1 MNLLAGTNSDVGWE
15 LPECLDATAP
25 GPPISFRWWHIRLCG
40 RTNRCTIESR
50 GIATATCGFTPRVG
64 ALLHSET
71 TDSSRIGVRRA
82 EGLHMRSKFKRILA
96 VIGLT
101 GLLAAPAGAAW
112 AEDPVTIPSGTN
124 IVDNASVLGGRKA
137 EVQEAITKLLEDH
150 KYNLYVVT
158 VDSFTNPTDPAAW
171 AQEVA
176 TNKGMGRAD
185 AILAIA
191 EEGKFYFALNSTS
204 SIKSKQSA
212 ISQNAVTA
220 NLAGGKKDY
229 AQAAIDTAAA
239 IGDAAGGGS
248 GNVPSEN
255 GAGTAILVGTGVLA
269 AGGAGAYLYLRNKR
283 KKAGQASSASYG
295 PQGAELDP
303 LASLSVEELRRKS
316 GSLLIEADDAIKS
329 SEQELMFAQAQY
341 GDSAVGNFTKAL
353 EEAKGHMSESF
364 KLQQQLDDHIPD
376 TEEQQ
381 RSWLGEII
389 RRSEAALASLQEQ
402 KADFDSLRELEKNAP
417 QALATV
423 KAGAREADAKIAN
436 AEQSLTTLRSKYADS
451 ALVQVADNITQAKER
466 LAFVQNATATAEQK
480 LAEGEASLAAVAVR
494 ASEES
499 LHQTNVLLDAISKV
513 STSLDEARNGLEAA
527 VVDTSQDLAQ
537 ARAMI
542 QSGAHPELAGPVAG
556 VESALGQVKAEIQGG
571 KIDPIATLQRVETAH
586 QALDQALT
594 GIRDQQEQARRA
606 QASLQQT
613 IMSAQAQ
620 ISATSDYI
628 TARRGGVG
636 TEARTRLAESQR
648 NLDYALSIS
657 RNDPV
662 TALTYAQQAHALA
675 AQAAHLAQADVDNF
689 GGYANQGYGGG
700 GMFGGGGGG
709 GLGGA
714 ILGGILINSILNGG
728 SGGGWGGGH
737 SDGGGWGGDGGG
749 GGDFGGGDFGG
760 GDSGSF

>member
-1 MNLLAGTNSDVGWE
+1 
-15 LPECLDATAP
+15 
-25 GPPISFRWWHIRLCG
+25 
-40 RTNRCTIESR
+40 
-50 GIATATCGFTPRVG
+50 
-64 ALLHSET
+64 
-71 TDSSRIGVRRA
+71 
-82 EGLHMRSKFKRILA
+82 MRSKFKRILA

-101 GLLAAPAGAAW
+101 GLLAVPAGAAW
-112 AEDPVTIPSGTN
+112 AEDPVPMDPASKV
-124 IVDNASVLGGRKA
+124 VDKAGVLGGKQS
-137 EVQEAITKLLEDH
+137 EVEDAIKKLGTDH
-150 KYNLYVVT
+150 QMNLYVVYVKT
-158 VDSFTNPTDPAAW
+158 FTDPSVPSEWAA
-171 AQEVA
+171 EVA
-176 TNKGMGRAD
+176 TKAQLSQNSML
-185 AILAIA
+185 LAIA
-191 EEGKFYFALNSTS
+191 TDSRKYQL
-204 SIKSKQSA
+204 SKPNNSA
-212 ISQNAVTA
+212 ISDAKRDNIIKSAVDPQLR
-220 NLAGGKKDY
+220 NDEW

-239 IGDAAGGGS
+239 VGDAASGGS
-248 GNVPSEN
+248 GNVPSAN
-255 GAGTAILVGTGVLA
+255 GAATAVLVGTGVVA
-269 AGGAGAYLYLRNKR
+269 AGGAGAYLYFRNKR
-283 KKAGQASSASYG
+283 KKAAQASSASYG
-295 PQGAELDP
+295 PQGQELDP

-316 GSLLIEADDAIKS
+316 GSLIIEADDAIKS
-329 SEQELMFAQAQY
+329 SEQELGFAQAQY
-341 GDSAVGNFTKAL
+341 GDSAIGNFTKAL
-353 EEAKGHMSESF
+353 AESKAHMSESF
-364 KLQQQLDDHIPD
+364 KLKQQLDDHIPD

-417 QALATV
+417 KALAAV
-423 KAGAREADAKIAN
+423 SAGAHEADAKIAS
-436 AEQSLTTLRSKYADS
+436 AEQSLTTLRAKYADS
-451 ALVQVADNITQAKER
+451 ALVQVSDNITQAKER
-466 LAFVQNATATAEQK
+466 LAFVQNATATAEEK
-480 LAEGEASLAAVAVR
+480 LAAGDSSLAAVAVR

-499 LHQTNVLLDAISKV
+499 LHQTNVLLDAIAKV
-513 STSLDEARNGLEAA
+513 SSNLDEARSGLEAA
-527 VVDTSQDLAQ
+527 VVETSQDLAQ
-537 ARAMI
+537 AKAMI
-542 QSGAHPELAGPVAG
+542 QSGEHPELAGPVAG
-556 VESALGQVKAEIQGG
+556 VEAALGQVKAEIQAG

-586 QALDQALT
+586 QALDQSLT
-594 GIRDQQEQARRA
+594 GIRNQQEQARRA

-657 RNDPV
+657 RNDPI

-675 AQAAHLAQADVDNF
+675 AQAAQLAQADVDNF

-728 SGGGWGGGH
+728 SGGGWGGCH
-737 SDGGGWGGDGGG
+737 SDGGGWGGGDSG

>member
-1 MNLLAGTNSDVGWE
+1 
-15 LPECLDATAP
+15 
-25 GPPISFRWWHIRLCG
+25 
-40 RTNRCTIESR
+40 
-50 GIATATCGFTPRVG
+50 
-64 ALLHSET
+64 
-71 TDSSRIGVRRA
+71 
-82 EGLHMRSKFKRILA
+82 MRSMLKRVLA

-101 GLLAAPAGAAW
+101 GMLAFPAAAAW
-112 AEDPVTIPSGTN
+112 AEDPVTIPSGQN
-124 IVDNASVLGGRKA
+124 IVDNANVLGSRKG
-137 EVQEAITKLLEDH
+137 EVQDAIQKLLKDH

-158 VDSFTNPTDPAAW
+158 VNSFENPAKPADWGKA
-171 AQEVA
+171 VA
-176 TNKGMGRAD
+176 DQKGMGRAD
-185 AILAIA
+185 VLLAISTA
-191 EEGKFYFALNSTS
+191 GQYYFAPNSAS
-204 SIKSKQSA
+204 AIASKTGA
-212 ISQNAVTA
+212 ISQNAVAA

-239 IGDAAGGGS
+239 VGDAASGGS
-248 GNVPSEN
+248 GTVPSG
-255 GAGTAILVGTGVLA
+255 GAGTAVLVGVGVVA
-269 AGGAGAYLYLRNKR
+269 AGGAGTYLYLRNRR
-283 KKAGQASSASYG
+283 KKAQASSASYG

-303 LASLSVEELRRKS
+303 LASLSVDELRRKS

-329 SEQELMFAQAQY
+329 SEQELGFAEAQY
-341 GDSAVGNFTKAL
+341 GESAVGNFTRAL
-353 EEAKGHMSESF
+353 QEAKAHMSESF

-417 QALATV
+417 QALAAV
-423 KAGAREADAKIAN
+423 NAGAIDADAKIAK
-436 AEQSLTTLRSKYADS
+436 AERTLAELRGKYADS

-466 LAFVQNATATAEQK
+466 LAFVQNAGTTAREK
-480 LAEGEASLAAVAVR
+480 LEAGEGSLAAVAVR
-494 ASEES
+494 AAEES

-513 STSLDEARNGLEAA
+513 AGSLDEARQGLESA

-542 QSGAHPELAGPVAG
+542 QTGAHPELSGPVAG
-556 VESALGQVKAEIQGG
+556 VEAALAQVKSEIQGG
-571 KIDPIATLQRVETAH
+571 KIDPIATLERVETAH
-586 QALDQALT
+586 RSLDQALS

-636 TEARTRLAESQR
+636 TEARTRLAEAQR

-675 AQAAHLAQADVDNF
+675 AQAAQLAQSDVDSF
-689 GGYANQGYGGG
+689 GGYANQGYGRNS
-700 GMFGGGGGG
+700 MFGGGGGG

-737 SDGGGWGGDGGG
+737 SDGGGWGGDSGGGFG

>member
-1 MNLLAGTNSDVGWE
+1 
-15 LPECLDATAP
+15 
-25 GPPISFRWWHIRLCG
+25 
-40 RTNRCTIESR
+40 
-50 GIATATCGFTPRVG
+50 
-64 ALLHSET
+64 
-71 TDSSRIGVRRA
+71 
-82 EGLHMRSKFKRILA
+82 MRSKFKRILA
-96 VIGLT
+96 VIGLA
-101 GLLAAPAGAAW
+101 GLLAVPAGAAW

-124 IVDNASVLGGRKA
+124 IVDDANVLGSRKG
-137 EVQEAITKLLEDH
+137 EVQDAIQKLLKDH

-158 VDSFTNPTDPAAW
+158 VKTFTNPTDPKQW
-171 AQEVA
+171 AQAVA
-176 TNKGMGRAD
+176 TKKVMGKAD
-185 AILAIA
+185 VILTMSDD
-191 EEGKFYFALNSTS
+191 GHYYFAPNSTS
-204 SIKSKQSA
+204 SIASKTST
-212 ISQNAVTA
+212 ISQNAIAA
-220 NLAGGKKDY
+220 NLGAGKRDF
-229 AQAAIDTAAA
+229 AQAAIDTASAV
-239 IGDAAGGGS
+239 GDAAGGGS
-248 GNVPSEN
+248 GNVSSGD
-255 GAGTAILVGTGVLA
+255 GAGAGILVGAGVVV
-269 AGGAGAYLYLRNKR
+269 AGGGAYLYYRNRR
-283 KKAGQASSASYG
+283 KKAAAGQAASSGSYG

-329 SEQELMFAQAQY
+329 SEQELGFAQAQY
-341 GDSAVGNFTKAL
+341 GDAAVGNFTKAL
-353 EEAKGHMSESF
+353 AEAKAHMTESF

-381 RSWLGEII
+381 RTWLGEII

-417 QALATV
+417 QALAAV
-423 KAGAREADAKIAN
+423 NAGAREADTKIAS
-436 AEQSLTTLRSKYADS
+436 AEQSLAGMRSKYADS
-451 ALVQVADNITQAKER
+451 ALSQVSDNIVQAKER
-466 LAFVQNATATAEQK
+466 LAFVQNASQTAQQK
-480 LAEGEASLAAVAVR
+480 LGEGEASLAAVAVR
-494 ASEES
+494 AAEES

-513 STSLDEARNGLEAA
+513 AANLDEARAGVETA

-537 ARAMI
+537 AKAMI
-542 QSGAHPELAGPVAG
+542 QSGTHAELAGPVAA
-556 VESALGQVKAEIQGG
+556 VEAALAQVKSEIQGG

-586 QALDQALT
+586 QSLDQALT

-648 NLDYALSIS
+648 NLDYALSIA
-657 RNDPV
+657 RTDPV

-675 AQAAHLAQADVDNF
+675 AQAAQLAQADVDHF
-689 GGYANQGYGGG
+689 DGYANQGFGRG

-728 SGGGWGGGH
+728 HGGWGGGGG
-737 SDGGGWGGDGGG
+737 GGGWGDGGG
-749 GGDFGGGDFGG
+749 GFGGGDGGFGG

>member
-1 MNLLAGTNSDVGWE
+1 
-15 LPECLDATAP
+15 
-25 GPPISFRWWHIRLCG
+25 
-40 RTNRCTIESR
+40 
-50 GIATATCGFTPRVG
+50 
-64 ALLHSET
+64 
-71 TDSSRIGVRRA
+71 
-82 EGLHMRSKFKRILA
+82 MRSKFKRLFA

-101 GLLAAPAGAAW
+101 AFLALPAGAAW
-112 AEDPVTIPSGTN
+112 AEDPVSIPSGQN
-124 IVDNASVLGGRKA
+124 IVDNADVLGSREG
-137 EVQEAITKLLEDH
+137 EVQEAIQKLLKDH

-158 VDSFTNPTDPAAW
+158 VDRFTNPTVPADW
-171 AQEVA
+171 AAAVA
-176 TNKGMGRAD
+176 TQKGMGRSD

-191 EEGKFYFALNSTS
+191 KDDGKFSFALNSAS
-204 SIKSKQSA
+204 PIKSKQGA

-220 NLAGGKKDY
+220 NLAGGNPDF

-239 IGDAAGGGS
+239 IGDAASGGA
-248 GNVPSEN
+248 GNVPSGE
-255 GAGTAILVGTGVLA
+255 GAGAAVLVGTGVVA
-269 AGGAGAYLYLRNKR
+269 VGGAGAYLYFRNKR
-283 KKAGQASSASYG
+283 KKAAGQAANASYG

-303 LASLSVEELRRKS
+303 LASLSIEELRRKG

-353 EEAKGHMSESF
+353 HEAKAHLSESF

-381 RSWLGEII
+381 RTWLGEII

-417 QALATV
+417 QALAAV
-423 KAGAREADAKIAN
+423 NAGARKADSKISS
-436 AEQSLTTLRSKYADS
+436 AEESLTSLRAKYAES
-451 ALVQVADNITQAKER
+451 ALTQVSDNILQAKER
-466 LAFVQNATATAEQK
+466 LAFVQNATATAQQK
-480 LAEGEASLAAVAVR
+480 LTEGEGSLAAVAVR
-494 ASEES
+494 AAEES
-499 LHQTNVLLDAISKV
+499 LHQTNVLLDAIAKV
-513 STSLDEARNGLEAA
+513 SSNLNEARSSLENA

-556 VESALGQVKAEIQGG
+556 VENALAQVKAEIQGG

-586 QALDQALT
+586 QSLDQALS

-648 NLDYALSIS
+648 NLDYALSIA
-657 RNDPV
+657 RTDPV

-675 AQAAHLAQADVDNF
+675 AQAAQLAQADVDHF
-689 GGYANQGYGGG
+689 GGYANQGYGRG

-728 SGGGWGGGH
+728 GGAGWGGGH
-737 SDGGGWGGDGGG
+737 SDGGGWG

>member
-1 MNLLAGTNSDVGWE
+1 
-15 LPECLDATAP
+15 
-25 GPPISFRWWHIRLCG
+25 
-40 RTNRCTIESR
+40 
-50 GIATATCGFTPRVG
+50 
-64 ALLHSET
+64 
-71 TDSSRIGVRRA
+71 
-82 EGLHMRSKFKRILA
+82 MRSKFKRILA

-101 GLLAAPAGAAW
+101 AFLAMPAGAAW
-112 AEDPVTIPSGTN
+112 AEDPVTIPSGQN
-124 IVDNASVLGGRKA
+124 VVDKAGVLGGRSG
-137 EVQEAITKLLEDH
+137 EVQEAIQKLLKDH

-158 VDSFTNPTDPAAW
+158 VDTFENPADPKAW
-171 AQEVA
+171 SQQVA
-176 TNKGMGRAD
+176 TTKGMGRAD
-185 AILAIA
+185 VILAMSDD
-191 EEGKFYFALNSTS
+191 GKYYFSPNSASPIYSKTS
-204 SIKSKQSA
+204 N
-212 ISQNAVTA
+212 ISQNAIVA
-220 NLAGGKKDY
+220 NLAGGKRDF
-229 AQAAIDTAAA
+229 AQAAIDTALAV
-239 IGDAAGGGS
+239 GDAAGGGS
-248 GNVPSEN
+248 GNVPSDN
-255 GAGTAILVGTGVLA
+255 GAGAAVLVGTGVVA
-269 AGGAGAYLYLRNKR
+269 AGGAGAYLYFRNKR
-283 KKAGQASSASYG
+283 RKAAGQAGTAGYG
-295 PQGAELDP
+295 QQAGHADP

-329 SEQELMFAQAQY
+329 SEQELGFAQAQY

-353 EEAKGHMSESF
+353 QEAKAHLSESF

-381 RSWLGEII
+381 RAWLGEII

-423 KAGAREADAKIAN
+423 SAAARDADAKIAN
-436 AEQSLTTLRSKYADS
+436 AEQTLTELRSKYAES
-451 ALVQVADNITQAKER
+451 ALTQVSDNILQAKER
-466 LAFVQNATATAEQK
+466 LAFVQNARATAQQK
-480 LAEGEASLAAVAVR
+480 LDEGESSLAAVAVR
-494 ASEES
+494 AAEES
-499 LHQTNVLLDAISKV
+499 LHQTNVLLDAITKV
-513 STSLDEARNGLEAA
+513 AANLDEARGNLENA

-556 VESALGQVKAEIQGG
+556 VESALAQVKAEIQGG

-586 QALDQALT
+586 QSLDQALT

-657 RNDPV
+657 RTDPV

-675 AQAAHLAQADVDNF
+675 AQAAQLAQADVDHF
-689 GGYANQGYGGG
+689 GGYANQGYGRG
-700 GMFGGGGGG
+700 GMFGGGGG

-714 ILGGILINSILNGG
+714 ILGGILINSILHGG
-728 SGGGWGGGH
+728 GGGGWGGGH
-737 SDGGGWGGDGGG
+737 SDGGGWGGDFG

>member
-1 MNLLAGTNSDVGWE
+1 
-15 LPECLDATAP
+15 
-25 GPPISFRWWHIRLCG
+25 
-40 RTNRCTIESR
+40 
-50 GIATATCGFTPRVG
+50 
-64 ALLHSET
+64 
-71 TDSSRIGVRRA
+71 
-82 EGLHMRSKFKRILA
+82 MRSKFKRILA

-101 GLLAAPAGAAW
+101 GLLAVPAGAAW
-112 AEDPVTIPSGTN
+112 AEPPVTIPSGTN
-124 IVDNASVLGGRKA
+124 IVDKAKVFGGRTG
-137 EVQEAITKLLEDH
+137 EVQEAVQKLLKDH

-158 VDSFTNPTDPAAW
+158 VDTFEDPADPKAW
-171 AQEVA
+171 SQAVA
-176 TNKGMGRAD
+176 STKGMGRAD
-185 AILAIA
+185 VILAMSDD
-191 EEGKFYFALNSTS
+191 GKYYFSPNSASPISSKTS
-204 SIKSKQSA
+204 N
-212 ISQNAVTA
+212 ISQNAIVA
-220 NLAGGKKDY
+220 NLAGGKRDF

-239 IGDAAGGGS
+239 VGDAAGGGS
-248 GNVPSEN
+248 GNVPSGD
-255 GAGTAILVGTGVLA
+255 GAGAAVLVGTGVVA
-269 AGGAGAYLYLRNKR
+269 AGGAGAYLYFRNRR
-283 KKAGQASSASYG
+283 KKAAAVQSSSASYG
-295 PQGAELDP
+295 PQGGQVDP

-353 EEAKGHMSESF
+353 DEAKGHMTESF

-417 QALATV
+417 RALAAV
-423 KAGAREADAKIAN
+423 NAGAREADAKIAS
-436 AEQSLTTLRSKYADS
+436 AEQSLTALRGKYAES
-451 ALVQVADNITQAKER
+451 ALAQVSDNILQAKER
-466 LAFVQNATATAEQK
+466 LAFVQNASATAEQK
-480 LAEGEASLAAVAVR
+480 LGENEGSLAAVAVR
-494 ASEES
+494 AAEES
-499 LHQTNVLLDAISKV
+499 LHQTNVLLDAISKR
-513 STSLDEARNGLEAA
+513 SSSLDEARNGLEAA

-542 QSGAHPELAGPVAG
+542 QSGAHSELAGPVAA
-556 VESALGQVKAEIQGG
+556 VEAALAQVKAEIKGG

-586 QALDQALT
+586 QSLDQALS
-594 GIRDQQEQARRA
+594 GVRDQQEQARRA

-648 NLDYALSIS
+648 NLDYALSIA
-657 RNDPV
+657 RTDPV

-675 AQAAHLAQADVDNF
+675 AQAAQLAQADVDHF
-689 GGYANQGYGGG
+689 DGYANQGYGRG

-728 SGGGWGGGH
+728 GGGGWGGGH
-737 SDGGGWGGDGGG
+737 GDGGGWGGGDFG

>member
-1 MNLLAGTNSDVGWE
+1 
-15 LPECLDATAP
+15 
-25 GPPISFRWWHIRLCG
+25 
-40 RTNRCTIESR
+40 
-50 GIATATCGFTPRVG
+50 
-64 ALLHSET
+64 
-71 TDSSRIGVRRA
+71 
-82 EGLHMRSKFKRILA
+82 MRSKFKRILA

-101 GLLAAPAGAAW
+101 GLLAVPAGAAW

-124 IVDNASVLGGRKA
+124 IVDNAKVLGGRSG
-137 EVQEAITKLLEDH
+137 EVQEAIQKLLKDH

-158 VDSFTNPTDPAAW
+158 VDSFTNPTVPADW
-171 AQEVA
+171 AAAVA
-176 TNKGMGRAD
+176 ANKGMGRSD
-185 AILAIA
+185 AVLAIA
-191 EEGKFYFALNSTS
+191 KDGKFSFVLNSAS
-204 SIKSKQSA
+204 PIKSKQGA

-220 NLAGGKKDY
+220 NLAGGKRDF
-229 AQAAIDTAAA
+229 AQAAIDTAGA

-248 GNVPSEN
+248 GNVPSGD
-255 GAGTAILVGTGVLA
+255 GAGAAVLVGTGIVA
-269 AGGAGAYLYLRNKR
+269 AGGAGAYLYFRNKR
-283 KKAGQASSASYG
+283 KKAALASSASYG

-303 LASLSVEELRRKS
+303 LASLSIEELRRKS
-316 GSLLIEADDAIKS
+316 GSLIIEADDAIKS
-329 SEQELMFAQAQY
+329 SEQELGFAEAQY
-341 GDSAVGNFTKAL
+341 GDAAVGNFTQAL
-353 EEAKGHMSESF
+353 AEAKAHMSESF

-389 RRSEAALASLQEQ
+389 RRSEAALGSLQEQ

-417 QALATV
+417 QALAAIS
-423 KAGAREADAKIAN
+423 AGAHEADAKIAS
-436 AEQSLTTLRSKYADS
+436 AEQSLTALRAKYADS

-466 LAFVQNATATAEQK
+466 LAFVQNATATAQEK
-480 LAEGEASLAAVAVR
+480 LTAGEGSLAAVAVR

-499 LHQTNVLLDAISKV
+499 LHQTNVLLDAIAKV
-513 STSLDEARNGLEAA
+513 SASLDEARNGLEAA
-527 VVDTSQDLAQ
+527 VVETSQDLAQ
-537 ARAMI
+537 AKAMI
-542 QSGAHPELAGPVAG
+542 QSGEHPELAGPVAG
-556 VESALGQVKAEIQGG
+556 VEAALSQVKAEIQGG

-586 QALDQALT
+586 QALDQSLT
-594 GIRDQQEQARRA
+594 GIRNQQDQARRA

-675 AQAAHLAQADVDNF
+675 AQAAQLAQADVDNF
-689 GGYANQGYGGG
+689 GGYANQGFGGG
-700 GMFGGGGGG
+700 GMFGGRGGGGG

-737 SDGGGWGGDGGG
+737 SDGGSWGGDSG

>member
-1 MNLLAGTNSDVGWE
+1 
-15 LPECLDATAP
+15 
-25 GPPISFRWWHIRLCG
+25 
-40 RTNRCTIESR
+40 
-50 GIATATCGFTPRVG
+50 
-64 ALLHSET
+64 
-71 TDSSRIGVRRA
+71 
-82 EGLHMRSKFKRILA
+82 
-96 VIGLT
+96 
-101 GLLAAPAGAAW
+101 
-112 AEDPVTIPSGTN
+112 
-124 IVDNASVLGGRKA
+124 
-137 EVQEAITKLLEDH
+137 
-150 KYNLYVVT
+150 VV
-158 VDSFTNPTDPAAW
+158 
-171 AQEVA
+171 
-176 TNKGMGRAD
+176 
-185 AILAIA
+185 
-191 EEGKFYFALNSTS
+191 
-204 SIKSKQSA
+204 
-212 ISQNAVTA
+212 
-220 NLAGGKKDY
+220 
-229 AQAAIDTAAA
+229 
-239 IGDAAGGGS
+239 
-248 GNVPSEN
+248 
-255 GAGTAILVGTGVLA
+255 A
-269 AGGAGAYLYLRNKR
+269 AGGAGTYLYLRNRR
-283 KKAGQASSASYG
+283 KKAGQATSASYG

-303 LASLSVEELRRKS
+303 LAGMSIEDLRRKS

-329 SEQELMFAQAQY
+329 SEQELGFAEAQY
-341 GDSAVGNFTKAL
+341 GEAAVGNFTKAL
-353 EEAKGHMSESF
+353 QEAKAHMSESF

-402 KADFDSLRELEKNAP
+402 KADFDSLRELENNAP
-417 QALATV
+417 QALAAV
-423 KAGAREADAKIAN
+423 DAGAAEADAKITR
-436 AEQSLTTLRSKYADS
+436 AEQTLAELRGKYADS
-451 ALVQVADNITQAKER
+451 AIAQISDNILQAKER
-466 LAFVQNATATAEQK
+466 LTFVQNASATAREK
-480 LAEGEASLAAVAVR
+480 LTSGESSLAAVAVR

-513 STSLDEARNGLEAA
+513 AGNLDSARQGLESA

-542 QSGAHPELAGPVAG
+542 QSGAHPELEGPVAG
-556 VESALGQVKAEIQGG
+556 VEAALARVKSEIQSG
-571 KIDPIATLQRVETAH
+571 KIDPIATLERVESAH
-586 QALDQALT
+586 QTLDQALG

-636 TEARTRLAESQR
+636 TEARTRLAEAQR

-675 AQAAHLAQADVDNF
+675 AQAAQLAQSDVDSF
-689 GGYANQGYGGG
+689 GYANQGYGQGYGRG

-737 SDGGGWGGDGGG
+737 SDGGGWGGDSGGFGGDSGGG
-749 GGDFGGGDFGG
+749 GDWGGDFGGGGDF
-760 GDSGSF
+760 

>member
-1 MNLLAGTNSDVGWE
+1 
-15 LPECLDATAP
+15 
-25 GPPISFRWWHIRLCG
+25 
-40 RTNRCTIESR
+40 
-50 GIATATCGFTPRVG
+50 
-64 ALLHSET
+64 
-71 TDSSRIGVRRA
+71 
-82 EGLHMRSKFKRILA
+82 MRSKFKRILA
-96 VIGLT
+96 VIGLA
-101 GLLAAPAGAAW
+101 GMLAVPAAAAW

-124 IVDNASVLGGRKA
+124 IVDNANVLGSRKG
-137 EVQEAITKLLEDH
+137 EVQDAIQTLLKDH

-158 VDSFTNPTDPAAW
+158 VNSFTSPTVPADW
-171 AQEVA
+171 AAAVA
-176 TNKGMGRAD
+176 TNKGMGRSD

-191 EEGKFYFALNSTS
+191 KDDGKFSFVLNSAS
-204 SIKSKQSA
+204 PIKSKQGA

-220 NLAGGKKDY
+220 NLAGGKRDF

-248 GNVPSEN
+248 GNVPSGD
-255 GAGTAILVGTGVLA
+255 GAGASVLVGTGVVA
-269 AGGAGAYLYLRNKR
+269 AGGAGAYLYFRNKR
-283 KKAGQASSASYG
+283 RKAAQASSASYG

-316 GSLLIEADDAIKS
+316 GSLIIEADDAIKS
-329 SEQELMFAQAQY
+329 SEQELGFAQAQY
-341 GDSAVGNFTKAL
+341 GDAAVGNFTKAL
-353 EEAKGHMSESF
+353 AEAKAHMTESF

-417 QALATV
+417 QALAAVST
-423 KAGAREADAKIAN
+423 GAHEADAKIAS
-436 AEQSLTTLRSKYADS
+436 AEQSLMALRAKYADS
-451 ALVQVADNITQAKER
+451 ALGQVADNITQAKER
-466 LAFVQNATATAEQK
+466 LAFVQNATATAQAK
-480 LAEGEASLAAVAVR
+480 LTAGEGSLAAVAVR

-499 LHQTNVLLDAISKV
+499 LHQTNVLLDAIAKV
-513 STSLDEARNGLEAA
+513 SASLDEARNGLEAA
-527 VVDTSQDLAQ
+527 VVETSQDLAQ
-537 ARAMI
+537 AKAMI
-542 QSGAHPELAGPVAG
+542 QSGEHPELAGPVAG
-556 VESALGQVKAEIQGG
+556 VEAALGQVKAEIQGG

-586 QALDQALT
+586 QALDQSLT
-594 GIRDQQEQARRA
+594 GIRNQQDQARRA

-675 AQAAHLAQADVDNF
+675 AQAAQLAQADVDSF
-689 GGYANQGYGGG
+689 GGYANHGFGGG
-700 GMFGGGGGG
+700 GMFGGRGGGG

-737 SDGGGWGGDGGG
+737 SDGGGGWGGDSGGG
-749 GGDFGGGDFGG
+749 FGGGDFGG

>member
-1 MNLLAGTNSDVGWE
+1 
-15 LPECLDATAP
+15 
-25 GPPISFRWWHIRLCG
+25 
-40 RTNRCTIESR
+40 
-50 GIATATCGFTPRVG
+50 
-64 ALLHSET
+64 
-71 TDSSRIGVRRA
+71 
-82 EGLHMRSKFKRILA
+82 MRSKFKRILA
-96 VIGLT
+96 VIGLA
-101 GLLAAPAGAAW
+101 GLLAVPAGAAW

-124 IVDNASVLGGRKA
+124 IVDDANVLGSRKG
-137 EVQEAITKLLEDH
+137 EVQDAIQKLLKDH

-158 VDSFTNPTDPAAW
+158 VKSFDNPSDPTAW
-171 AQEVA
+171 SQAVA
-176 TNKGMGRAD
+176 TKKGMGKAD
-185 AILAIA
+185 VILAIA
-191 EEGKFYFALNSTS
+191 TDQGKYYFSPNSA
-204 SIKSKQSA
+204 SA
-212 ISQNAVTA
+212 IYSKRSNITQNAVVA

-229 AQAAIDTAAA
+229 AQAAIDTASAV
-239 IGDAAGGGS
+239 GDAAGGGS
-248 GNVPSEN
+248 GNVSSGN
-255 GAGTAILVGTGVLA
+255 GAGAGVLVGAGVVV
-269 AGGAGAYLYLRNKR
+269 AGGGAYLYYRNRR
-283 KKAGQASSASYG
+283 KKAAGQAASSGSYG

-329 SEQELMFAQAQY
+329 SEQELGFAQAQY
-341 GDSAVGNFTKAL
+341 GDAAVGNFTKAL
-353 EEAKGHMSESF
+353 AEAKAHMTESF

-381 RSWLGEII
+381 RTWLGEII
-389 RRSEAALASLQEQ
+389 RRSEAALESLQEQ

-417 QALATV
+417 QALAAV
-423 KAGAREADAKIAN
+423 NAGAREADAKISS
-436 AEQSLTTLRSKYADS
+436 AEQSLAAMRSKYADS
-451 ALVQVADNITQAKER
+451 ALVQVSDNIVQAKER
-466 LAFVQNATATAEQK
+466 LAFVQNASQTAQQK
-480 LAEGEASLAAVAVR
+480 LGEGESSLAAVAVR
-494 ASEES
+494 AAEES

-513 STSLDEARNGLEAA
+513 AGNLDQARNGLEAA

-537 ARAMI
+537 AKAMI
-542 QSGAHPELAGPVAG
+542 QSGAHAELAGPVAA
-556 VESALGQVKAEIQGG
+556 VEAALAQVKTEIQGG

-586 QALDQALT
+586 QSLDQALT

-648 NLDYALSIS
+648 NLDYALSIA
-657 RNDPV
+657 RTDPV

-675 AQAAHLAQADVDNF
+675 AQAAQLAQADVEHFD
-689 GGYANQGYGGG
+689 GYANQGFGRG

-728 SGGGWGGGH
+728 HGGWGG
-737 SDGGGWGGDGGG
+737 GGGWGGDGGGGWGGDSGGFG

>member
-1 MNLLAGTNSDVGWE
+1 
-15 LPECLDATAP
+15 
-25 GPPISFRWWHIRLCG
+25 
-40 RTNRCTIESR
+40 
-50 GIATATCGFTPRVG
+50 
-64 ALLHSET
+64 
-71 TDSSRIGVRRA
+71 
-82 EGLHMRSKFKRILA
+82 MRSKIKRFLA
-96 VIGLT
+96 VIGLA
-101 GLLAAPAGAAW
+101 GLLAVPAGAAW

-124 IVDNASVLGGRKA
+124 IVDNANVLGNRKG
-137 EVQEAITKLLEDH
+137 EVQDAIQKLLKDH

-158 VDSFTNPTDPAAW
+158 VKTFTNPTDPAQW
-171 AQEVA
+171 TQKVA
-176 TNKGMGRAD
+176 ELRTMGRAD
-185 AILAIA
+185 AVLAIA
-191 EEGKFYFALNSTS
+191 VDDGKFDFVTNSS
-204 SIKSKQSA
+204 SPIRSKQA
-212 ISQNAVTA
+212 NISQNAVTA

-229 AQAAIDTAAA
+229 AQAAIDTASA
-239 IGDAAGGGS
+239 IGDAANGGN
-248 GNVPSEN
+248 GNVSSGD
-255 GAGTAILVGTGVLA
+255 GAGAAVLVGAGVVV
-269 AGGAGAYLYLRNKR
+269 AGGGAYLYYRNRR
-283 KKAGQASSASYG
+283 KKAASQASTGSYG

-329 SEQELMFAQAQY
+329 SEQELGFAQAQY

-353 EEAKGHMSESF
+353 EEAKAHMGESF

-381 RSWLGEII
+381 RTWLGEII

-417 QALATV
+417 QALAAV
-423 KAGAREADAKIAN
+423 NAGAREADAKIAT
-436 AEQSLTTLRSKYADS
+436 AEQSLAAMRSKYADS
-451 ALVQVADNITQAKER
+451 ALTQVSDNIVQAKER
-466 LAFVQNATATAEQK
+466 LAFVQNASATAQQK
-480 LAEGEASLAAVAVR
+480 LDGGEQSLAAVAVR
-494 ASEES
+494 AAEES
-499 LHQTNVLLDAISKV
+499 LHQTNVLLDAISKL
-513 STSLDEARNGLEAA
+513 SASLDEARNSVETA
-527 VVDTSQDLAQ
+527 VVDTAQDLAQ
-537 ARAMI
+537 AKAMI
-542 QSGAHPELAGPVAG
+542 QAGTHAELAGPVAA
-556 VESALGQVKAEIQGG
+556 VEAALAQVKNEIQAG
-571 KIDPIATLQRVETAH
+571 KIDPVATLQRVESAH
-586 QALDQALT
+586 QTLDQALT

-648 NLDYALSIS
+648 NLDYALSIA
-657 RNDPV
+657 RTDPV

-675 AQAAHLAQADVDNF
+675 AQAAQLAQADVDHF
-689 GGYANQGYGGG
+689 DGYANQGFGRG

-728 SGGGWGGGH
+728 HGGWGG
-737 SDGGGWGGDGGG
+737 GGGWGGDSGGG
-749 GGDFGGGDFGG
+749 GGWGGDSGGFGGGDFGG

>member
-1 MNLLAGTNSDVGWE
+1 
-15 LPECLDATAP
+15 
-25 GPPISFRWWHIRLCG
+25 
-40 RTNRCTIESR
+40 
-50 GIATATCGFTPRVG
+50 
-64 ALLHSET
+64 
-71 TDSSRIGVRRA
+71 
-82 EGLHMRSKFKRILA
+82 MRSKFKRILA
-96 VIGLT
+96 VIGLA
-101 GLLAAPAGAAW
+101 GLLAVPAGAAW

-124 IVDNASVLGGRKA
+124 IVDNANVLGSRKG
-137 EVQEAITKLLEDH
+137 EVQDAIQKLLKDH

-158 VDSFTNPTDPAAW
+158 VKSFENPSDPAAW
-171 AQEVA
+171 SNAVAQA
-176 TNKGMGRAD
+176 KGMGKAD
-185 AILAIA
+185 VILAIA
-191 EEGKFYFALNSTS
+191 TDQGKYYFSPNSA
-204 SIKSKQSA
+204 SA
-212 ISQNAVTA
+212 IYSKRSNITQNAIVA
-220 NLAGGKKDY
+220 NLAGGKKDF
-229 AQAAIDTAAA
+229 AQAAIDTASAV
-239 IGDAAGGGS
+239 GDAAGGGS
-248 GNVPSEN
+248 GNVSS
-255 GAGTAILVGTGVLA
+255 GAGAGAGVLVGAGVVV
-269 AGGAGAYLYLRNKR
+269 AGGGAYLYYRNRR
-283 KKAGQASSASYG
+283 KKAAAGQAASSGSYG

-329 SEQELMFAQAQY
+329 SEQELGFAQAQY
-341 GDSAVGNFTKAL
+341 GDAAVGNFTKAL
-353 EEAKGHMSESF
+353 AEAKAHMTESF

-381 RSWLGEII
+381 RTWLGEII

-417 QALATV
+417 QALAAVNT
-423 KAGAREADAKIAN
+423 GAREADAKIAS
-436 AEQSLTTLRSKYADS
+436 AEQSLAGMRSKYADS
-451 ALVQVADNITQAKER
+451 ALSQVADNIVQAKER
-466 LAFVQNATATAEQK
+466 LAFVQNASQTAQQK
-480 LAEGEASLAAVAVR
+480 LGEGEASLAAVAVR
-494 ASEES
+494 AAEES

-513 STSLDEARNGLEAA
+513 AANLDEARNGLETA

-537 ARAMI
+537 AKAMI
-542 QSGAHPELAGPVAG
+542 QSGAHAELAGPVAA
-556 VESALGQVKAEIQGG
+556 VEAALAQVKSEIQGG

-586 QALDQALT
+586 QSLDQALT

-648 NLDYALSIS
+648 NLDYALSIA
-657 RNDPV
+657 RTDPV

-675 AQAAHLAQADVDNF
+675 AQAAQLAQADVEHFD
-689 GGYANQGYGGG
+689 GYANQGFGRG

-728 SGGGWGGGH
+728 HGGWGGGGG
-737 SDGGGWGGDGGG
+737 GGGWGDGGG
-749 GGDFGGGDFGG
+749 GGFGGGDGGFGGGDFGG

>member
-1 MNLLAGTNSDVGWE
+1 
-15 LPECLDATAP
+15 
-25 GPPISFRWWHIRLCG
+25 
-40 RTNRCTIESR
+40 
-50 GIATATCGFTPRVG
+50 
-64 ALLHSET
+64 
-71 TDSSRIGVRRA
+71 
-82 EGLHMRSKFKRILA
+82 MRSKFKRLLA
-96 VIGLT
+96 VIGLA
-101 GLLAAPAGAAW
+101 GLLAVPATSAW

-124 IVDNASVLGGRKA
+124 IVDNADVLGGRKA
-137 EVQEAITKLLEDH
+137 EVQEAIQKLLKDH

-158 VDSFTNPTDPAAW
+158 VDSFTNPDTPAAW
-171 AQEVA
+171 AEKVA

-185 AILAIA
+185 AVLAIA
-191 EEGKFYFALNSTS
+191 EEGKFSFVLNSAS
-204 SIKSKQSA
+204 PIKSKQSN

-239 IGDAAGGGS
+239 IGEAAGGGS
-248 GNVPSEN
+248 GTVPSGD
-255 GAGTAILVGTGVLA
+255 GAGAAVLVGTGVVV
-269 AGGAGAYLYLRNKR
+269 AGGAGAYLYFRNKR
-283 KKAGQASSASYG
+283 KKAAIASSASYG

-303 LASLSVEELRRKS
+303 LASLSVDELRKKS
-316 GSLLIEADDAIKS
+316 GSLLIEADNAINS
-329 SEQELMFAQAQY
+329 SEQELGFAQAQY
-341 GDSAVGNFTKAL
+341 GDAAVGNFTKAL
-353 EEAKGHMSESF
+353 QEAKGHMSESF

-389 RRSEAALASLQEQ
+389 RRSEAAMASLQEQ

-417 QALATV
+417 KALAAV
-423 KAGAREADAKIAN
+423 NAGAQDADARIAT
-436 AEQSLTTLRSKYADS
+436 AEQTLASLRAKYADS
-451 ALVQVADNITQAKER
+451 ALVQVSDNIGQAKER
-466 LAFVQNATATAEQK
+466 LAFVQNATATAQDK
-480 LAEGEASLAAVAVR
+480 LASGDGSLAAVAVR
-494 ASEES
+494 AAEES
-499 LHQTNVLLDAISKV
+499 LHQTKVLLDAITKV
-513 STSLDEARNGLEAA
+513 SGSLDEARNSLEAA

-537 ARAMI
+537 AKAMI
-542 QSGAHPELAGPVAG
+542 QSGAHPELAGPVAK
-556 VESALGQVKAEIQGG
+556 VEAALAQVKTEIQGG
-571 KIDPIATLQRVETAH
+571 KIDPIATLERVETAH
-586 QALDQALT
+586 QALDQSLT

-636 TEARTRLAESQR
+636 TEARTRLAEAQR

-675 AQAAHLAQADVDNF
+675 AQAAQLAQGDVDSF
-689 GGYANQGYGGG
+689 GYANQGYGRG

-737 SDGGGWGGDGGG
+737 SDGGGWGGGDFG

>member
-1 MNLLAGTNSDVGWE
+1 
-15 LPECLDATAP
+15 
-25 GPPISFRWWHIRLCG
+25 
-40 RTNRCTIESR
+40 
-50 GIATATCGFTPRVG
+50 
-64 ALLHSET
+64 
-71 TDSSRIGVRRA
+71 
-82 EGLHMRSKFKRILA
+82 MRSKFKRLLA
-96 VIGLT
+96 VIGLA
-101 GLLAAPAGAAW
+101 GLLAVPATSAW
-112 AEDPVTIPSGTN
+112 AEAPVPIPSGTN
-124 IVDNASVLGGRKA
+124 IVDKANVLGSRKA
-137 EVQEAITKLLEDH
+137 EVQDAIQKLLKDH

-158 VDSFTNPTDPAAW
+158 VNSFESPDDPTAW
-171 AQEVA
+171 GEAVA
-176 TNKGMGRAD
+176 TQKKMGNAD
-185 AILAIA
+185 VLLAISTA
-191 EEGKFYFALNSTS
+191 GQYYFAPSTKS
-204 SIKSKQSA
+204 SIYAKKSN
-212 ISQNAVTA
+212 ITQNAIVA

-229 AQAAIDTAAA
+229 AQAAIDTASAV
-239 IGDAAGGGS
+239 GDAAGGGS
-248 GNVPSEN
+248 GTVSSGD
-255 GAGTAILVGTGVLA
+255 GAGAAVLVGTGVVV
-269 AGGAGAYLYLRNKR
+269 AGGAGAYLYFRNRR
-283 KKAGQASSASYG
+283 KKAAVASSASYG

-303 LASLSVEELRRKS
+303 LASLSVDELRRKS
-316 GSLLIEADDAIKS
+316 GSLLIEADNAINS
-329 SEQELMFAQAQY
+329 SEQELGFAQAQY
-341 GDSAVGNFTKAL
+341 GDAAVGNDTKAL
-353 EEAKGHMSESF
+353 QEAKGHMSESF

-417 QALATV
+417 QALAAV
-423 KAGAREADAKIAN
+423 NAGATDADARIAS
-436 AEQSLTTLRSKYADS
+436 AEQTLTELRAKYADS
-451 ALVQVADNITQAKER
+451 ALAQVSDNIGQAKER
-466 LAFVQNATATAEQK
+466 LAFVQNASSTARDK
-480 LAEGEASLAAVAVR
+480 LASGEGSLAAVAVR
-494 ASEES
+494 AAEES
-499 LHQTNVLLDAISKV
+499 LHQTKVLLEAITKV
-513 STSLDEARNGLEAA
+513 SGNLDEARNSLEAA
-527 VVDTSQDLAQ
+527 VADTSQDLAQ

-556 VESALGQVKAEIQGG
+556 VEAALAQVKAEIQGG
-571 KIDPIATLQRVETAH
+571 KIDPIATLERVEAAH
-586 QALDQALT
+586 QSLDQSLT

-636 TEARTRLAESQR
+636 TEARTRLAEAQR

-675 AQAAHLAQADVDNF
+675 AQAAQLAQGDVDSF
-689 GGYANQGYGGG
+689 GYANQGYGRG

-737 SDGGGWGGDGGG
+737 SDGGGWGGGDFGGG

>member
-1 MNLLAGTNSDVGWE
+1 
-15 LPECLDATAP
+15 
-25 GPPISFRWWHIRLCG
+25 
-40 RTNRCTIESR
+40 
-50 GIATATCGFTPRVG
+50 
-64 ALLHSET
+64 
-71 TDSSRIGVRRA
+71 
-82 EGLHMRSKFKRILA
+82 MRSKFKRILA
-96 VIGLT
+96 VIGLA
-101 GLLAAPAGAAW
+101 GLLAVPAGAAW
-112 AEDPVTIPSGTN
+112 AEDPVTIPPGTN
-124 IVDNASVLGGRKA
+124 IVDNANVLGNRKG
-137 EVQEAITKLLEDH
+137 EVQDAIQKLLKDH

-158 VDSFTNPTDPAAW
+158 VKSFENPSDPTAW
-171 AQEVA
+171 SQAVA
-176 TNKGMGRAD
+176 TSKGMGKAD
-185 AILAIA
+185 VILAIA
-191 EEGKFYFALNSTS
+191 TDQGKYYFSPNSA
-204 SIKSKQSA
+204 SA
-212 ISQNAVTA
+212 IYSKRSNITQNAVVA

-239 IGDAAGGGS
+239 VGDAAGGGS
-248 GNVPSEN
+248 GSVSS
-255 GAGTAILVGTGVLA
+255 G
-269 AGGAGAYLYLRNKR
+269 GGAGAGILVGAGVVVAGGGAYLFYRNRR
-283 KKAGQASSASYG
+283 KKAAGQAASSGSYG

-329 SEQELMFAQAQY
+329 SEQELGFAQAQY

-353 EEAKGHMSESF
+353 DEAKAHMTESF

-381 RSWLGEII
+381 RTWLGEII
-389 RRSEAALASLQEQ
+389 RRSEAALESLQEQ

-417 QALATV
+417 QALAAV
-423 KAGAREADAKIAN
+423 NAGAREADGRISS
-436 AEQSLTTLRSKYADS
+436 AENSLQEMRAKYADS
-451 ALVQVADNITQAKER
+451 ALAQVSDNIVQAKER
-466 LAFVQNATATAEQK
+466 LAFVQNASETAQQK
-480 LAEGEASLAAVAVR
+480 LSEGEGSLAAVAVR
-494 ASEES
+494 AAEES
-499 LHQTNVLLDAISKV
+499 LHQTNVLVEAIAKVAANLDK
-513 STSLDEARNGLEAA
+513 ARNGIEAA

-537 ARAMI
+537 AKAII
-542 QSGAHPELAGPVAG
+542 QSGAHPELAGPVAA
-556 VESALGQVKAEIQGG
+556 VEAALAQVKSEIQGG
-571 KIDPIATLQRVETAH
+571 RIDPIATLQRVETAH
-586 QALDQALT
+586 QSLDQALT

-657 RNDPV
+657 RTDPV

-675 AQAAHLAQADVDNF
+675 AQAAQLAQADVDHF
-689 GGYANQGYGGG
+689 DGYANQGFGRG

-728 SGGGWGGGH
+728 HGGWGGGGGG
-737 SDGGGWGGDGGG
+737 SWGDGGGGGGWGGDSGG
-749 GGDFGGGDFGG
+749 FGGGDFGG

>member
-1 MNLLAGTNSDVGWE
+1 
-15 LPECLDATAP
+15 
-25 GPPISFRWWHIRLCG
+25 
-40 RTNRCTIESR
+40 
-50 GIATATCGFTPRVG
+50 
-64 ALLHSET
+64 
-71 TDSSRIGVRRA
+71 
-82 EGLHMRSKFKRILA
+82 MRSMLKRVLA

-101 GLLAAPAGAAW
+101 GMLAAPAAAAW
-112 AEDPVTIPSGTN
+112 AEDPVTLDPVTK
-124 IVDNASVLGGRKA
+124 IVDSAGVLGGKKA
-137 EVQEAITKLLEDH
+137 DVEAAIKKLGTDH
-150 KYNLYVVT
+150 AMTLYVVY
-158 VDSFTNPTDPAAW
+158 VKKFENPTDGTSWAADV
-171 AQEVA
+171 AKKANLGSNAMLLSVA
-176 TNKGMGRAD
+176 TETRKYQLSKPA
-185 AILAIA
+185 
-191 EEGKFYFALNSTS
+191 S
-204 SIKSKQSA
+204 SKITNAQRDTIVRSA
-212 ISQNAVTA
+212 VDPQLRN
-220 NLAGGKKDY
+220 GDY

-239 IGDAAGGGS
+239 VGDAAGGGS
-248 GNVPSEN
+248 GNVPSGA
-255 GAGTAILVGTGVLA
+255 GAGTAVLVGAGIVA
-269 AGGAGAYLYLRNKR
+269 AGGAGTYLYLRNRR

-303 LASLSVEELRRKS
+303 LAGMSIEDLRRKS

-329 SEQELMFAQAQY
+329 SEQELGFAEAQY
-341 GDSAVGNFTKAL
+341 GEAAVGNFTRAL
-353 EEAKGHMSESF
+353 QEAKAHMSESF

-417 QALATV
+417 QALAAV
-423 KAGAREADAKIAN
+423 DAGAAEADAKIARADQTL
-436 AEQSLTTLRSKYADS
+436 AELRGKYADT
-451 ALVQVADNITQAKER
+451 ALTQVADNITQAKER
-466 LAFVQNATATAEQK
+466 LAFVQNASATAREK
-480 LAEGEASLAAVAVR
+480 LAAGEGSLAAVAVR

-513 STSLDEARNGLEAA
+513 AGNLDSARQGLESA

-542 QSGAHPELAGPVAG
+542 QSGAHPELEGPVAG
-556 VESALGQVKAEIQGG
+556 VEAALARVKSEIQSGR
-571 KIDPIATLQRVETAH
+571 IDPIATLERVESAH
-586 QALDQALT
+586 QALDQALG

-636 TEARTRLAESQR
+636 TEARTRLAEAQR

-675 AQAAHLAQADVDNF
+675 AQAAQLAQSDVDSF
-689 GGYANQGYGGG
+689 GYANQGYGRG

-728 SGGGWGGGH
+728 SGGGWGGHG
-737 SDGGGWGGDGGG
+737 DGGGWGGDGGG
-749 GGDFGGGDFGG
+749 FGGDSGGGDWGGDFGGGGDF
-760 GDSGSF
+760 